1 MQEWLVTMRSALL
14 VSAVCI
20 LLYILGKRMSAAMR
34 KSETKTS
41 FALVNEFES
50 SIQDGTLTVAFH
62 VPINFHS
69 SIEIVVKSARGDVLA
84 TLQDGPCERGRQIRS
99 CSTIGWSGRCTLLL
113 KSESQSLERYLRLD

>member
-20 LLYILGKRMSAAMR
+20 LLYILGKRMSQAMR

-50 SIQDGTLTVAFH
+50 NIQDGILTVVFH

-69 SIEIVVKSARGDVLA
+69 SIHIVVKSEQGDVLA
-84 TLQDGPCERGRQIRS
+84 TLQEGKCERGRQLRS
-99 CSTIGWSGRCTLLL
+99 CSVTDWKGRCVLTLR
-113 KSESQSLERYLRLD
+113 SENQSLERYLRFD